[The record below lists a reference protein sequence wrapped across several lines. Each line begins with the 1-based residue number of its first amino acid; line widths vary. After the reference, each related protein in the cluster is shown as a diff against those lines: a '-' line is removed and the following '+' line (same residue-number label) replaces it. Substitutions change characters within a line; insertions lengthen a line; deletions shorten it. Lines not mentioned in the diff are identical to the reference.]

1 MLGVFVLLV
10 GASAGVELDGKDAA
24 TAIVA
29 LTKTGHTHATSN
41 VCVNRIQDQL

>member
-29 LTKTGHTHATSN
+29 LTKTGHTCY
-41 VCVNRIQDQL
+41 VQCLC